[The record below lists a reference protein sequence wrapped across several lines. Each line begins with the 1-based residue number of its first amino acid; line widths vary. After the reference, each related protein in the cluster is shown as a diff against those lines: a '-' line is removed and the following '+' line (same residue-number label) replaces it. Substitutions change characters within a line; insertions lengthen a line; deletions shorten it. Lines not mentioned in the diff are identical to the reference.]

1 MIFLLAWFS
10 ASPFSSDSAAG
21 LGPAGTLG
29 TTGIGPAGTDTA
41 VGNGPGKGPEDGG
54 GGATS
59 LTGDFRM
66 ISGVASR
73 IGIGVV
79 DSLLFEESISVV
91 VVLGILSST
100 ILIGFDWK

>member
-10 ASPFSSDSAAG
+10 ASTTSPPFSSDSG
-21 LGPAGTLG
+21 LG
-29 TTGIGPAGTDTA
+29 
-41 VGNGPGKGPEDGG
+41 GPGNPGISGPEDDGG
-54 GGATS
+54 GRGGATS
-59 LTGDFRM
+59 LTGDFRI

-91 VVLGILSST
+91 VLGILSST
-100 ILIGFDWK
+100 ILIGFDWKKNVLIVF

>member
-41 VGNGPGKGPEDGG
+41 AGNGPGKGPEPEDGG

-79 DSLLFEESISVV
+79 DSLLFGESISVV
-91 VVLGILSST
+91 GILSST
-100 ILIGFDWK
+100 ILIGLD